1 MAREFQ
7 RGHKAKVSDLTAGTD
22 LYVGVQISGPGLSFD
37 ISCFGLDADE
47 RLSDDRYFIFFNQ
60 PKSPEES
67 LQLLGAQAGDTES
80 FRVTL
85 DQVPQ
90 QIQKLSFT
98 AALDGA
104 GQLSQIGP
112 GYIRIVAGGEEVAR
126 YPFDGSEFSTE
137 RAVMLGDFYVKD
149 VWRFAAVGQG
159 FDGGL
164 DALLKNFGGEVAE
177 EETPAAPEP
186 QPGAGAG
193 GATPGFAP
201 PAQAAAPPAFGAPPP
216 APAPAPVAPVPPPA
230 PAPAPAQGF
239 APPPGATPP
248 PAPAPAPNVH
258 SAQTVVAPLHTP
270 PAGTVPP
277 PGAPPAAPAAPQS
290 APQGGPF
297 TPPGGAPAGGP
308 FTPPGAAP
316 AGGPF
321 APPGAPPGAPAG
333 GPFTPP
339 PGAPVGGPFTPP
351 PGGGPGFPGQGQP
364 FGGGVQLAPV
374 PQEAGLRN
382 VLARYAEAPVGDRW
396 TEQNP
401 ELVRATLS
409 KGANIL
415 AKQGSMVAY
424 QGDIDFA
431 HKGSGLLGKLTG
443 QLTGQ
448 GMALMRCSGD
458 GEVFLADEASRLFV
472 IRLQGEQIYTSA
484 RGVLAFDESLDTEI
498 RRIEGA
504 GLPGG
509 GLFSM
514 LFSGTG
520 AVVVKTR
527 GVPVVL
533 PVGPATYVDG
543 NAVIA
548 WSAGAQAVTTTSLRL
563 RRSGYARQNSEAI
576 NLQFRGAP
584 GNFVVVQPFEV

>member
-1 MAREFQ
+1 MTREFQ
-7 RGHKAKVSDLTAGTD
+7 RGHKARISDLTAGTD
-22 LYVGVQISGPGLSFD
+22 LYVGVQISGPGLTFD

-47 RLSDDRYFIFFNQ
+47 RLSDDRYFVFFNQ
-60 PKSPEES
+60 PKTPEES
-67 LQLLGAQAGDTES
+67 IQLLGAQSGDTES

-85 DQVPQ
+85 DKIPP

-98 AALDGA
+98 ATLDGA
-104 GQLSQIGP
+104 GQMSQIAP

-126 YPFDGSEFSTE
+126 YSFSGGEFSTE
-137 RAVMLGDFYVKD
+137 RAVMLGDFYLKD

-177 EETPAAPEP
+177 EEPAAPQQP
-186 QPGAGAG
+186 QASAAPGFAAP
-193 GATPGFAP
+193 AFAP
-201 PAQAAAPPAFGAPPP
+201 PA
-216 APAPAPVAPVPPPA
+216 APAPVAPATAA
-230 PAPAPAQGF
+230 PQPAQGF
-239 APPPGATPP
+239 APPPGAP
-248 PAPAPAPNVH
+248 PAPEPAPMPQAPSPSVH
-258 SAQTVVAPLHTP
+258 AAPTVAAPLSTP
-270 PAGTVPP
+270 PGGTVPP
-277 PGAPPAAPAAPQS
+277 PGAPAAPPQGGPFTPPGVP

-297 TPPGGAPAGGP
+297 TPPGTPAPTGGP
-308 FTPPGAAP
+308 FTPPGA
-316 AGGPF
+316 
-321 APPGAPPGAPAG
+321 
-333 GPFTPP
+333 
-339 PGAPVGGPFTPP
+339 PVA
-351 PGGGPGFPGQGQP
+351 FPGQTQP
-364 FGGGVQLAPV
+364 FGGGAALAPV
-374 PQEAGLRN
+374 PPEAGLRV
-382 VLARYAEAPVGDRW
+382 VLTKYAEAPVGDRW

-401 ELVRATLS
+401 QLVRATLT
-409 KGANIL
+409 KGANVL

-448 GMALMRCSGD
+448 GMSLMRCSGE

-472 IRLQGEQIYTSA
+472 IRLQGEQLYTSA

-504 GLPGG
+504 GLQGG

-533 PVGPATYVDG
+533 PVGQATYVDG

-563 RRSGYARQNSEAI
+563 RRSGYAQQNSEAI

>member
-1 MAREFQ
+1 MPREFQ
-7 RGHKAKVSDLTAGTD
+7 RGHKAKVGDLTAGTD
-22 LYVGVQISGPGLSFD
+22 LYVGVQISAPGLAFD

-47 RLSDDRYFIFFNQ
+47 RLSDDRYFVFFNQ

-67 LQLLGAQAGDTES
+67 IQLLGEQAGDTES

-85 DQVPQ
+85 DRVPP

-98 AALDGA
+98 ATIDGD
-104 GQLSQIGP
+104 GQMSQIAP
-112 GYIRIVAGGEEVAR
+112 GYLRIVAGGEEVAR
-126 YPFDGSEFSTE
+126 YAFDGSEFSTE
-137 RAVMLGDFYVKD
+137 RAVMLGDFYLKD

-177 EETPAAPEP
+177 EEPPPAPEP
-186 QPGAGAG
+186 PAETSAM
-193 GATPGFAP
+193 APAFAP
-201 PAQAAAPPAFGAPPP
+201 PAFAPPAAPAAPTAPTTAAVPPQAPAPAPAAPPP
-216 APAPAPVAPVPPPA
+216 APAPA
-230 PAPAPAQGF
+230 F
-239 APPPGATPP
+239 APHA
-248 PAPAPAPNVH
+248 APTIAAGF
-258 SAQTVVAPLHTP
+258 HTP
-270 PAGTVPP
+270 PASTVPP
-277 PGAPPAAPAAPQS
+277 PTPTAP

-297 TPPGGAPAGGP
+297 TPPGT
-308 FTPPGAAP
+308 TPPGA
-316 AGGPF
+316 PF
-321 APPGAPPGAPAG
+321 GTPGTTPPGAPFGQPGTTPPGAPFG
-333 GPFTPP
+333 TPGTTPPGVPFGTTPP
-339 PGAPVGGPFTPP
+339 PGAP
-351 PGGGPGFPGQGQP
+351 
-364 FGGGVQLAPV
+364 FGAITSLAPV
-374 PQEAGLRN
+374 PPEAGLRA
-382 VLARYAEAPVGDRW
+382 VLTKYAEAPVGDRW

-401 ELVRATLS
+401 ELVRATLT

-448 GMALMRCSGD
+448 GMSLMRCSGD

-472 IRLQGEQIYTSA
+472 IRLQGEQLYTSA
-484 RGVLAFDESLDTEI
+484 RGVLAFDEALDTEV
-498 RRIEGA
+498 RRIEGV

-563 RRSGYARQNSEAI
+563 RRSGYARQTAEAV

>member
-1 MAREFQ
+1 MPREFQ
-7 RGHKAKVSDLTAGTD
+7 RGHKAKVGDLTAGTD
-22 LYVGVQISGPGLSFD
+22 LYVGVRISAPGLAFD

-47 RLSDDRYFIFFNQ
+47 RLSDDRYFVFFNQ
-60 PKSPEES
+60 PKSPEEAV
-67 LQLLGAQAGDTES
+67 QLLGEQSGDTES

-85 DQVPQ
+85 DRIPA

-98 AALDGA
+98 ATIDGD
-104 GQLSQIGP
+104 GQMSQIAP
-112 GYIRIVAGGEEVAR
+112 GYLRIVAGGEEVAR
-126 YPFDGSEFSTE
+126 YAFDGSEFSTE
-137 RAVMLGDFYVKD
+137 RAVMLGDFYLKD

-164 DALLKNFGGEVAE
+164 DALLRNFGGEVAE
-177 EETPAAPEP
+177 DEPPVQDEPPAPEP
-186 QPGAGAG
+186 S
-193 GATPGFAP
+193 
-201 PAQAAAPPAFGAPPP
+201 AAPPAFAPPAFAP
-216 APAPAPVAPVPPPA
+216 PAAPTVAVPAQAPAPT
-230 PAPAPAQGF
+230 
-239 APPPGATPP
+239 TPP
-248 PAPAPAPNVH
+248 PAPAPAF
-258 SAQTVVAPLHTP
+258 APHAAPTIAAGLHTP
-270 PAGTVPP
+270 PGTTLPGAPFGTPGTTP
-277 PGAPPAAPAAPQS
+277 PGAPF
-290 APQGGPF
+290 GPPGT
-297 TPPGGAPAGGP
+297 TPPGT
-308 FTPPGAAP
+308 TPPGTP
-316 AGGPF
+316 SPL
-321 APPGAPPGAPAG
+321 GAPFGATAS
-333 GPFTPP
+333 
-339 PGAPVGGPFTPP
+339 
-351 PGGGPGFPGQGQP
+351 
-364 FGGGVQLAPV
+364 LAPV
-374 PQEAGLRN
+374 PPEAGLRA
-382 VLARYAEAPVGDRW
+382 VLTKYAEAPVGDRW

-401 ELVRATLS
+401 ELVRATLT

-472 IRLQGEQIYTSA
+472 IRLQGEQLYTSA
-484 RGVLAFDESLDTEI
+484 RGVLAFDEALDTEV

-563 RRSGYARQNSEAI
+563 RRSGYARQSAEAV

>member
-7 RGHKAKVSDLTAGTD
+7 RGHKAKISDLTPGTD
-22 LYVGVQISGPGLSFD
+22 LYVGVQIAAPGLTFD
-37 ISCFGLDADE
+37 ISCFGLDAGE
-47 RLSDDRYFIFFNQ
+47 QLSDDRYFIFFNQ

-67 LQLLGAQAGDTES
+67 IQLLGAQAGDTES

-85 DQVPQ
+85 DRIPTS
-90 QIQKLSFT
+90 IHRLSFT
-98 AALDGA
+98 ATIDGA
-104 GQLSQIGP
+104 GQMSQIGP
-112 GYIRIVAGGEEVAR
+112 GYIRIVAGGEEVVR
-126 YPFDGSEFSTE
+126 YAFSGSEFSTE
-137 RAVMLGDFYVKD
+137 RAVMLGDFYLKD

-177 EETPAAPEP
+177 EEPAAQQP
-186 QPGAGAG
+186 QPALQA
-193 GATPGFAP
+193 APGFAP
-201 PAQAAAPPAFGAPPP
+201 PAQAAPP
-216 APAPAPVAPVPPPA
+216 APAPATAPAFGAPAAPVPAPTTA
-230 PAPAPAQGF
+230 PAPAPVSPQMYSAPTIPAPMTPPDAVPAPF
-239 APPPGATPP
+239 APQPPGA
-248 PAPAPAPNVH
+248 
-258 SAQTVVAPLHTP
+258 Q
-270 PAGTVPP
+270 
-277 PGAPPAAPAAPQS
+277 
-290 APQGGPF
+290 
-297 TPPGGAPAGGP
+297 TPPGIPG
-308 FTPPGAAP
+308 PPGVP
-316 AGGPF
+316 
-321 APPGAPPGAPAG
+321 
-333 GPFTPP
+333 
-339 PGAPVGGPFTPP
+339 
-351 PGGGPGFPGQGQP
+351 GQP
-364 FGGGVQLAPV
+364 FGGVQAPGPV
-374 PQEAGLRN
+374 PAEAGLRV
-382 VLARYAEAPVGDRW
+382 VLTKYAEVAVGDRW

-401 ELVRATLS
+401 QQVRATLT
-409 KGANIL
+409 KGQSIL

-472 IRLQGEQIYTSA
+472 IRLQGEQLYTSA
-484 RGVLAFDESLDTEI
+484 HGVLAFDESLDTEI

-509 GLFSM
+509 GFFSM

-527 GVPVVL
+527 GIPVVL

-543 NAVIA
+543 SAVIA
-548 WSAGAQAVTTTSLRL
+548 WSAGAQAVTTAALRL
-563 RRSGYARQNSEAI
+563 RRSGYASSQSEAI

>member
-7 RGHKAKVSDLTAGTD
+7 RGHKAKISDLTAGTD
-22 LYVGVQISGPGLSFD
+22 LYVGVQISGPGLTFD

-60 PKSPEES
+60 PKSPEDS
-67 LQLLGAQAGDTES
+67 IQLLGAQSGDTES

-85 DQVPQ
+85 DQIPS

-98 AALDGA
+98 ATIDGD
-104 GQLSQIGP
+104 GQMSQIAP
-112 GYIRIVAGGEEVAR
+112 GYLRIVAGGEEVAR
-126 YPFDGSEFSTE
+126 YSFDGSEFSTE
-137 RAVMLGDFYVKD
+137 RAVMLGDLYLKD

-177 EETPAAPEP
+177 EEPEAAPQ
-186 QPGAGAG
+186 QPAVPAQSQ
-193 GATPGFAP
+193 APAFAP
-201 PAQAAAPPAFGAPPP
+201 PSQAAAPAPSFGAPPAPAQAAP
-216 APAPAPVAPVPPPA
+216 APAAPTSP
-230 PAPAPAQGF
+230 QTF
-239 APPPGATPP
+239 TPPG
-248 PAPAPAPNVH
+248 
-258 SAQTVVAPLHTP
+258 QTFT
-270 PAGTVPP
+270 P
-277 PGAPPAAPAAPQS
+277 PGAPPAGQY
-290 APQGGPF
+290 
-297 TPPGGAPAGGP
+297 
-308 FTPPGAAP
+308 
-316 AGGPF
+316 
-321 APPGAPPGAPAG
+321 APPGAPAG
-333 GPFTPP
+333 QFTPP
-339 PGAPVGGPFTPP
+339 GAVAGQFAPPGTPGA
-351 PGGGPGFPGQGQP
+351 FPGQAQP
-364 FGGGVQLAPV
+364 FGGGTQLAPV
-374 PQEAGLRN
+374 PPEAN
-382 VLARYAEAPVGDRW
+382 VRVVLTKYAEAPVGDRW
-396 TEQNP
+396 TEQNTN
-401 ELVRATLS
+401 LVRATLT
-409 KGANIL
+409 KDAPIL

-443 QLTGQ
+443 ALTGQ
-448 GMALMRCSGD
+448 GMSLMRCTGN
-458 GEVFLADEASRLFV
+458 GEVFLADEASRVFV

-484 RGVLAFDESLDTEI
+484 QGVLAFDESLETEV

-509 GLFSM
+509 GFFSM

-533 PVGPATYVDG
+533 PVGAATYVDG

-563 RRSGYARQNSEAI
+563 RRSGYARQTTEAV

>member
-7 RGHKAKVSDLTAGTD
+7 RGHKAKISDLTAGTD
-22 LYVGVQISGPGLSFD
+22 LYVGVQISAPGLSFD

-47 RLSDDRYFIFFNQ
+47 RLSDDRYFVFFNQ
-60 PKSPEES
+60 PKTPEES
-67 LQLLGAQAGDTES
+67 IQLLGAQSGDTES

-85 DQVPQ
+85 DKIPS

-98 AALDGA
+98 ATIDGN
-104 GQLSQIGP
+104 GQMSQIGP
-112 GYIRIVAGGEEVAR
+112 GYVRIVAGGEEVAR

-137 RAVMLGDFYVKD
+137 RAVMLGDFYLKD

-177 EETPAAPEP
+177 EEPVAPQQP
-186 QPGAGAG
+186 QAD
-193 GATPGFAP
+193 ATPGFAP
-201 PAQAAAPPAFGAPPP
+201 PAFGAPA
-216 APAPAPVAPVPPPA
+216 APAT
-230 PAPAPAQGF
+230 PAPAQPFG
-239 APPPGATPP
+239 P
-248 PAPAPAPNVH
+248 PAPSPSVHAAPTIA
-258 SAQTVVAPLHTP
+258 APLNTP
-270 PAGTVPP
+270 PGGTVPP
-277 PGAPPAAPAAPQS
+277 PAAPTPQGGPFTPPGAPPQGGPFTPPGAPPQGGPFTPPGAPPQGGPFTPPGA

-297 TPPGGAPAGGP
+297 TPPGA
-308 FTPPGAAP
+308 PGA
-316 AGGPF
+316 
-321 APPGAPPGAPAG
+321 
-333 GPFTPP
+333 
-339 PGAPVGGPFTPP
+339 
-351 PGGGPGFPGQGQP
+351 FPGQAQP
-364 FGGGVQLAPV
+364 FGGGTQLAPV
-374 PQEAGLRN
+374 PPEAGLRV
-382 VLARYAEAPVGDRW
+382 VLTKYSEAPVGDRW

-401 ELVRATLS
+401 QMVRATLT

-458 GEVFLADEASRLFV
+458 GEVFLADEGSRLFV
-472 IRLQGEQIYTSA
+472 IRLENEQLYTSA

-563 RRSGYARQNSEAI
+563 RRSGYARQTQEAI

>member
-7 RGHKAKVSDLTAGTD
+7 RGHKAKISDLTAGTD
-22 LYVGVQISGPGLSFD
+22 LYVGVQISGPGLTFD

-60 PKSPEES
+60 PKSPEDS
-67 LQLLGAQAGDTES
+67 IQLLGPQAGDTES

-85 DQVPQ
+85 DQIPS

-98 AALDGA
+98 ATIDGD
-104 GQLSQIGP
+104 GQMSQIAP
-112 GYIRIVAGGEEVAR
+112 GYVRIVAGGEEVAR
-126 YPFDGSEFSTE
+126 YSFDGGEFTTE
-137 RAVMLGDFYVKD
+137 RAVMLGDFYLKD

-177 EETPAAPEP
+177 EEPAPAPDAP
-186 QPGAGAG
+186 AQTQAPA
-193 GATPGFAP
+193 FAP
-201 PAQAAAPPAFGAPPP
+201 PPQAPAPQAPAPPPPAPTFGAPAPAPDPAPPAPP
-216 APAPAPVAPVPPPA
+216 APAPSVHTAP
-230 PAPAPAQGF
+230 
-239 APPPGATPP
+239 TI
-248 PAPAPAPNVH
+248 
-258 SAQTVVAPLHTP
+258 
-270 PAGTVPP
+270 AGT
-277 PGAPPAAPAAPQS
+277 
-290 APQGGPF
+290 
-297 TPPGGAPAGGP
+297 T
-308 FTPPGAAP
+308 
-316 AGGPF
+316 
-321 APPGAPPGAPAG
+321 PPGAPPGVPPQAPA
-333 GPFTPP
+333 PTSPQMFTPPGAGPQTFTP
-339 PGAPVGGPFTPP
+339 PGAPGV
-351 PGGGPGFPGQGQP
+351 FPGQGQP
-364 FGGGVQLAPV
+364 FGGATALAPV
-374 PQEAGLRN
+374 PPEAN
-382 VLARYAEAPVGDRW
+382 VRVVLTKYAEAPVGDRW

-401 ELVRATLS
+401 QLVRATLS
-409 KGANIL
+409 KGAPIL

-443 QLTGQ
+443 ALTGQ
-448 GMALMRCSGD
+448 GMSLMRCSGD
-458 GEVFLADEASRLFV
+458 GEVFLADEASRVFV
-472 IRLQGEQIYTSA
+472 IRLQGEQLYTSA
-484 RGVLAFDESLDTEI
+484 QGVLAFDEALDTEV

-527 GVPVVL
+527 GVPVVI

-548 WSAGAQAVTTTSLRL
+548 WSAGAQAVTTAALRL
-563 RRSGYARQNSEAI
+563 RRSGYARQASEAV

>member
-7 RGHKAKVSDLTAGTD
+7 RGHKAKISDLTAGTD
-22 LYVGVQISGPGLSFD
+22 LYVGVQISGPGLTFD

-47 RLSDDRYFIFFNQ
+47 RLSDDRYFVFFNQ

-67 LQLLGAQAGDTES
+67 IQLLGAQSGDTES

-85 DQVPQ
+85 DRIPP

-98 AALDGA
+98 ATIDGN
-104 GQLSQIGP
+104 GQMSQIAP
-112 GYIRIVAGGEEVAR
+112 GYVRIVAGGEEVAR

-137 RAVMLGDFYVKD
+137 RAVMLGDFYLKD

-177 EETPAAPEP
+177 EEPAAAP
-186 QPGAGAG
+186 QPPQTGAA
-193 GATPGFAP
+193 PGF
-201 PAQAAAPPAFGAPPP
+201 APPAFGAPA
-216 APAPAPVAPVPPPA
+216 APAPAPTQGYAP
-230 PAPAPAQGF
+230 PAPAQGY
-239 APPPGATPP
+239 AP
-248 PAPAPAPNVH
+248 PAPAQGHAPPAPSPSVH
-258 SAQTVVAPLHTP
+258 VAPTIAAPLHTP
-270 PAGTVPP
+270 PGGTVPP
-277 PGAPPAAPAAPQS
+277 PAPP

-297 TPPGGAPAGGP
+297 TPPGAPPQGGP

-316 AGGPF
+316 Q
-321 APPGAPPGAPAG
+321 G

-339 PGAPVGGPFTPP
+339 GAAPQGGPFTPP
-351 PGGGPGFPGQGQP
+351 GAFPGQAQP
-364 FGGGVQLAPV
+364 FGGGAQLAPV
-374 PQEAGLRN
+374 PPEAGLRV
-382 VLARYAEAPVGDRW
+382 VLTKYSEAPVGDRW

-401 ELVRATLS
+401 QLVRTTLT

-458 GEVFLADEASRLFV
+458 GEVFLADEGSRLFV
-472 IRLQGEQIYTSA
+472 IRLENEQLYTSA
-484 RGVLAFDESLDTEI
+484 PGVLAFDESLDTEV

-563 RRSGYARQNSEAI
+563 RRSGYARQTQEAV

>member
-1 MAREFQ
+1 MPREFQ
-7 RGHKAKVSDLTAGTD
+7 RGHKAKVADLTAGTD
-22 LYVGVQISGPGLSFD
+22 LYVGVRISAPGLAFD

-47 RLSDDRYFIFFNQ
+47 RLSDDRYFVFFNQ

-67 LQLLGAQAGDTES
+67 IQLLGEQAGDTES

-85 DQVPQ
+85 DRVPP

-98 AALDGA
+98 ATIDGD
-104 GQLSQIGP
+104 GQMSQIAP
-112 GYIRIVAGGEEVAR
+112 GYLRIVAGGEEVAR
-126 YPFDGSEFSTE
+126 YAFDGSEFSTE
-137 RAVMLGDFYVKD
+137 RAVMLGDFYLKD

-164 DALLKNFGGEVAE
+164 EALLKNFGGEVAE
-177 EETPAAPEP
+177 EEPPPAPEP
-186 QPGAGAG
+186 PAPA
-193 GATPGFAP
+193 FAP
-201 PAQAAAPPAFGAPPP
+201 PAFAPPTAPAAAPTPPTTAVVPPQAQASTAQPSYGAPVPTAPHAAPPAPTP
-216 APAPAPVAPVPPPA
+216 APSFGA
-230 PAPAPAQGF
+230 PAPAPAF
-239 APPPGATPP
+239 APHA
-248 PAPAPAPNVH
+248 APTIAAG
-258 SAQTVVAPLHTP
+258 LHTP

-277 PGAPPAAPAAPQS
+277 PPTPTAP

-297 TPPGGAPAGGP
+297 TPPGTTPPGPPSGAPFGTPGT
-308 FTPPGAAP
+308 TPPGA
-316 AGGPF
+316 PF
-321 APPGAPPGAPAG
+321 GTPGTTPPGAPFGTPGTTPPG
-333 GPFTPP
+333 TTPPGTTPP
-339 PGAPVGGPFTPP
+339 PGAP
-351 PGGGPGFPGQGQP
+351 
-364 FGGGVQLAPV
+364 FGATASLAPV
-374 PQEAGLRN
+374 PPEAGLRA
-382 VLARYAEAPVGDRW
+382 VLTKYAEAPVGDRW

-401 ELVRATLS
+401 ELVRATLT

-424 QGDIDFA
+424 QGDVDFA

-448 GMALMRCSGD
+448 GMSLMRCSGD

-472 IRLQGEQIYTSA
+472 IRLQGEQLYTSA
-484 RGVLAFDESLDTEI
+484 RGVLAFDEALDTEV

-563 RRSGYARQNSEAI
+563 RRSGYARQTAEAV

>member
-7 RGHKAKVSDLTAGTD
+7 RGHKAKISDLTAGTD
-22 LYVGVQISGPGLSFD
+22 LYVGVQISGPGLTFD

-67 LQLLGAQAGDTES
+67 IQLLGAQAGDTEA

-85 DQVPQ
+85 DRIPP

-98 AALDGA
+98 ATLDGA
-104 GQLSQIGP
+104 GQMSQIAP
-112 GYIRIVAGGEEVAR
+112 GYVRIVAGGEEVAR
-126 YPFDGSEFSTE
+126 YSFDGSEFSTE
-137 RAVMLGDFYVKD
+137 RAVMLGDFYLKD

-177 EETPAAPEP
+177 EEPAPAPDAP
-186 QPGAGAG
+186 AQTQAPS
-193 GATPGFAP
+193 FAP
-201 PAQAAAPPAFGAPPP
+201 PQQPAPPP
-216 APAPAPVAPVPPPA
+216 APAPSFGAPA
-230 PAPAPAQGF
+230 PAPAPAPAFG
-239 APPPGATPP
+239 T
-248 PAPAPAPNVH
+248 PAPAPAPSVH
-258 SAQTVVAPLHTP
+258 TAPTIVGTTP
-270 PAGTVPP
+270 PGGVGTPPGVPP
-277 PGAPPAAPAAPQS
+277 QAPAAPTS
-290 APQGGPF
+290 PHM
-297 TPPGGAPAGGP
+297 
-308 FTPPGAAP
+308 FTPPGA
-316 AGGPF
+316 GPQTF
-321 APPGAPPGAPAG
+321 TPPGAPGA
-333 GPFTPP
+333 
-339 PGAPVGGPFTPP
+339 
-351 PGGGPGFPGQGQP
+351 FPGQGQP
-364 FGGGVQLAPV
+364 FGGGTAIAAV
-374 PQEAGLRN
+374 PPEAN
-382 VLARYAEAPVGDRW
+382 VRVVLTKYAEAPVGDRW

-401 ELVRATLS
+401 QLVRATLT
-409 KGANIL
+409 KGAPIL

-443 QLTGQ
+443 ALTGQ
-448 GMALMRCSGD
+448 GMSLMRCSGD
-458 GEVFLADEASRLFV
+458 GEVFLADEASRVFV
-472 IRLQGEQIYTSA
+472 IRLQGEQLFTSA
-484 RGVLAFDESLDTEI
+484 QGVLAFDEALETEV

-520 AVVVKTR
+520 AVAVKTR
-527 GVPVVL
+527 GVPVVI

-548 WSAGAQAVTTTSLRL
+548 WSAGAQAVTTTALRL
-563 RRSGYARQNSEAI
+563 RRSGYSRQTSEAV

>member
-7 RGHKAKVSDLTAGTD
+7 RGHKAKISDLTAGTD
-22 LYVGVQISGPGLSFD
+22 LYVGVQISAPGLSFD

-47 RLSDDRYFIFFNQ
+47 RLSDDRYFVFFNQ
-60 PKSPEES
+60 PKTPEES
-67 LQLLGAQAGDTES
+67 IQLLGAQSGDTES

-85 DQVPQ
+85 DKIPP

-98 AALDGA
+98 ATIDGN
-104 GQLSQIGP
+104 GQMSQIAP
-112 GYIRIVAGGEEVAR
+112 GYVRIVAGGEEVAR

-137 RAVMLGDFYVKD
+137 RAVMLGDFYLKD

-177 EETPAAPEP
+177 EEPAAAPP
-186 QPGAGAG
+186 QPQADA
-193 GATPGFAP
+193 APGF
-201 PAQAAAPPAFGAPPP
+201 APPAFGAPP
-216 APAPAPVAPVPPPA
+216 APAAPVPA
-230 PAPAPAQGF
+230 PAPAPAQPF
-239 APPPGATPP
+239 APP
-248 PAPAPAPNVH
+248 APSPSVHAAPTIA
-258 SAQTVVAPLHTP
+258 APLHTP
-270 PAGTVPP
+270 PGGTVPP
-277 PGAPPAAPAAPQS
+277 PAAP

-297 TPPGGAPAGGP
+297 TPPGAPPQGGP
-308 FTPPGAAP
+308 FTPPGA
-316 AGGPF
+316 
-321 APPGAPPGAPAG
+321 PPQG

-339 PGAPVGGPFTPP
+339 GAPQGGPFTPP
-351 PGGGPGFPGQGQP
+351 GAPGMFPGQAQP
-364 FGGGVQLAPV
+364 FGGGTHLAPV
-374 PQEAGLRN
+374 PPEAGLRV
-382 VLARYAEAPVGDRW
+382 VLTKYSEAPVGDRW

-401 ELVRATLS
+401 QLVRTTLT

-458 GEVFLADEASRLFV
+458 GEVFLADEGSHLFV
-472 IRLQGEQIYTSA
+472 IRLENEQLYTSA
-484 RGVLAFDESLDTEI
+484 RGVLAFDEALDTEI

-527 GVPVVL
+527 GIPVVL

-563 RRSGYARQNSEAI
+563 RRSGYARQTQEAV

>member
-7 RGHKAKVSDLTAGTD
+7 RGHKAKISDLTAGTD
-22 LYVGVQISGPGLSFD
+22 LYVGVQISAPGLTFD

-47 RLSDDRYFIFFNQ
+47 RLSDDRYFVFFNQ
-60 PKSPEES
+60 PKTPEEAI
-67 LQLLGAQAGDTES
+67 QLLGSQAGDTES

-85 DQVPQ
+85 DKIPPQ
-90 QIQKLSFT
+90 IHKLSFT
-98 AALDGA
+98 ATIDGN
-104 GQLSQIGP
+104 GQMSQISP
-112 GYIRIVAGGEEVAR
+112 GYLRIVAGGEEVAR

-137 RAVMLGDFYVKD
+137 RAVMLGDFYLKD

-177 EETPAAPEP
+177 EEPAAPP
-186 QPGAGAG
+186 QQPQADA
-193 GATPGFAP
+193 APGF
-201 PAQAAAPPAFGAPPP
+201 APPAFGAP
-216 APAPAPVAPVPPPA
+216 A
-230 PAPAPAQGF
+230 APAPAQ
-239 APPPGATPP
+239 APP
-248 PAPAPAPNVH
+248 PAPSQGYAPPAPSPSVH
-258 SAQTVVAPLHTP
+258 AAPTIAAPLHTP
-270 PAGTVPP
+270 PGGTVPP
-277 PGAPPAAPAAPQS
+277 PAAPPAGPFTPPGAPPQGGPFTPPGAPPQGGPFTPPPGA

-297 TPPGGAPAGGP
+297 TPPGA
-308 FTPPGAAP
+308 PGA
-316 AGGPF
+316 F
-321 APPGAPPGAPAG
+321 PGQ
-333 GPFTPP
+333 
-339 PGAPVGGPFTPP
+339 
-351 PGGGPGFPGQGQP
+351 GQGQP
-364 FGGGVQLAPV
+364 FGGGTQLAPV
-374 PQEAGLRN
+374 PPDAGLRV
-382 VLARYAEAPVGDRW
+382 VLTKYSEAPVGDRW

-401 ELVRATLS
+401 QMVRATLT

-458 GEVFLADEASRLFV
+458 GEVFLAYEGSRLFV
-472 IRLQGEQIYTSA
+472 IRLQNEQLYTSA
-484 RGVLAFDESLDTEI
+484 RGVLAFDEALDTEI

-563 RRSGYARQNSEAI
+563 RRSGYARQTQEAI

>member
-7 RGHKAKVSDLTAGTD
+7 RGHKAKISDLTAGTD
-22 LYVGVQISGPGLSFD
+22 LYVGVQISGPGLTFD

-47 RLSDDRYFIFFNQ
+47 RLSDDRYFVFFNQ

-67 LQLLGAQAGDTES
+67 IQLLGAQSGDTES

-85 DQVPQ
+85 DRIPP

-98 AALDGA
+98 ATIDGN
-104 GQLSQIGP
+104 GQMSQIAP
-112 GYIRIVAGGEEVAR
+112 GYVRIVAGGEEVAR

-137 RAVMLGDFYVKD
+137 RAVMLGDFYLKD

-177 EETPAAPEP
+177 EEPAAAP
-186 QPGAGAG
+186 QPPQSGAA
-193 GATPGFAP
+193 PGF
-201 PAQAAAPPAFGAPPP
+201 APPAFGAPAAP
-216 APAPAPVAPVPPPA
+216 AAPAPVPPQGYAPPAPSPSVHAAPTIAAPLHMPPASTVPPPA
-230 PAPAPAQGF
+230 PP
-239 APPPGATPP
+239 
-248 PAPAPAPNVH
+248 
-258 SAQTVVAPLHTP
+258 
-270 PAGTVPP
+270 
-277 PGAPPAAPAAPQS
+277 

-297 TPPGGAPAGGP
+297 TPPGAPPQGGPFTPPGAPPQGGP

-316 AGGPF
+316 Q
-321 APPGAPPGAPAG
+321 G

-339 PGAPVGGPFTPP
+339 GAPGA
-351 PGGGPGFPGQGQP
+351 FPGQAQP
-364 FGGGVQLAPV
+364 FGGGTQLAPV
-374 PQEAGLRN
+374 PPEAGLRA
-382 VLARYAEAPVGDRW
+382 VLTKYSEAPVGDRW

-401 ELVRATLS
+401 QLVRTTLT

-448 GMALMRCSGD
+448 GMSLMRCSGD
-458 GEVFLADEASRLFV
+458 GEVFLADEGSHLFV
-472 IRLQGEQIYTSA
+472 IRLENEQLYTSA
-484 RGVLAFDESLDTEI
+484 PGVLAFDEALDTEV

-563 RRSGYARQNSEAI
+563 RRSGYARQTQEAV

>member
-1 MAREFQ
+1 MPREFQ
-7 RGHKAKVSDLTAGTD
+7 RGHKAKVGDLTAGTD
-22 LYVGVQISGPGLSFD
+22 LYVGVQISAPGLAFD

-47 RLSDDRYFIFFNQ
+47 RLSDDRYFVFFNQ

-67 LQLLGAQAGDTES
+67 IQLLGEQAGDTES

-85 DQVPQ
+85 DRIPR

-98 AALDGA
+98 ATIDGD
-104 GQLSQIGP
+104 GQMSQIAP
-112 GYIRIVAGGEEVAR
+112 GYLRIVAGGEEVAR
-126 YPFDGSEFSTE
+126 YAFDGSEFSTE
-137 RAVMLGDFYVKD
+137 RAVMLGDFYLKD

-177 EETPAAPEP
+177 EAETEGAQEEPTAPE
-186 QPGAGAG
+186 
-193 GATPGFAP
+193 AP
-201 PAQAAAPPAFGAPPP
+201 AAPPAFAPPAFAAPAGSPAPP
-216 APAPAPVAPVPPPA
+216 APPATTAVPHQTT
-230 PAPAPAQGF
+230 APAQVTAPAQATPA
-239 APPPGATPP
+239 APPATPPVAVPAPSFGTPSTPP
-248 PAPAPAPNVH
+248 PAPAPAF
-258 SAQTVVAPLHTP
+258 APHAAPTIAAGLHTP
-270 PAGTVPP
+270 PAGTIPP
-277 PGAPPAAPAAPQS
+277 PPTPTAP

-297 TPPGGAPAGGP
+297 TPPGT
-308 FTPPGAAP
+308 TPPGA
-316 AGGPF
+316 PF
-321 APPGAPPGAPAG
+321 GTPGTTPLGAPFGATTA
-333 GPFTPP
+333 
-339 PGAPVGGPFTPP
+339 
-351 PGGGPGFPGQGQP
+351 
-364 FGGGVQLAPV
+364 LAPV
-374 PQEAGLRN
+374 PPEAGLRA
-382 VLARYAEAPVGDRW
+382 VLTRYAEAPVGDRW

-448 GMALMRCSGD
+448 GMSLMRCSGD

-472 IRLQGEQIYTSA
+472 IRLQGEQLYTSA
-484 RGVLAFDESLDTEI
+484 RGVLAFDEALDTEV

-563 RRSGYARQNSEAI
+563 RRSGYARQTAEAV

>member
-7 RGHKAKVSDLTAGTD
+7 RGHKAKISDLTAGTD
-22 LYVGVQISGPGLSFD
+22 LYVGVQISGPGLTFD

-60 PKSPEES
+60 PKSPEDS
-67 LQLLGAQAGDTES
+67 IQLLGAQSGDTES

-85 DQVPQ
+85 DRIPS

-98 AALDGA
+98 ATIDGD
-104 GQLSQIGP
+104 GQMSQIAP
-112 GYIRIVAGGEEVAR
+112 GYLRIVAGGEEVAR
-126 YPFDGSEFSTE
+126 YPFDGGEFTTE
-137 RAVMLGDFYVKD
+137 RAVMVGDLYLKD

-164 DALLKNFGGEVAE
+164 EALLQNFGGEVAE
-177 EETPAAPEP
+177 EEPAPEP
-186 QPGAGAG
+186 ASQPGIPAQSQAP
-193 GATPGFAP
+193 AFAP
-201 PAQAAAPPAFGAPPP
+201 PPQAAPPAPSFGA
-216 APAPAPVAPVPPPA
+216 PPA
-230 PAPAPAQGF
+230 PAPAPA
-239 APPPGATPP
+239 APSPAP
-248 PAPAPAPNVH
+248 PAPTSP
-258 SAQTVVAPLHTP
+258 QTFTP
-270 PAGTVPP
+270 PGQTFTP
-277 PGAPPAAPAAPQS
+277 PGAPPAGQYS
-290 APQGGPF
+290 
-297 TPPGGAPAGGP
+297 PPGAPAGQY
-308 FTPPGAAP
+308 
-316 AGGPF
+316 
-321 APPGAPPGAPAG
+321 APPGAPAG
-333 GPFTPP
+333 QFTPPGAIAGQFAP
-339 PGAPVGGPFTPP
+339 PGAPGA
-351 PGGGPGFPGQGQP
+351 FPGQAQP
-364 FGGGVQLAPV
+364 FGGGTQLAPV
-374 PQEAGLRN
+374 PPEAN
-382 VLARYAEAPVGDRW
+382 VRVVLTKYAEAPVGDRW
-396 TEQNP
+396 TEQNAN
-401 ELVRATLS
+401 LVRATLT
-409 KGANIL
+409 KDAPIL

-443 QLTGQ
+443 ALTGQ
-448 GMALMRCSGD
+448 GMSLMRCTGN
-458 GEVFLADEASRLFV
+458 GEVFLADEASRVFV
-472 IRLQGEQIYTSA
+472 IRLQGEQLYTSA
-484 RGVLAFDESLDTEI
+484 QGVLAFDETLETEV

-509 GLFSM
+509 GFFSM

-563 RRSGYARQNSEAI
+563 RRSGYARQTTEAV